1 MWKLIWDGPNRA
13 CDKVSKYL
21 VLGLITTHPAEVP
34 DVDAAAANELH
45 KVIERDR
52 NEASTYS
59 EREQPTESVGTSPS
73 ESEMIRWWPSSEL
86 NS

>member
-1 MWKLIWDGPNRA
+1 MRRSLR
-13 CDKVSKYL
+13 VL
-21 VLGLITTHPAEVP
+21 VLGLITTHAAELPA
-34 DVDAAAANELH
+34 VDEFASDELH
-45 KVIERDR
+45 KVIEQDR

-86 NS
+86 DS